1 AFNDTNGCRLFNCS
15 KVVYIAQAVL
25 SRLRSSHHSETLLSV
40 LMEVSQGRD
49 FLFCDLCGNLL
60 SLVLAKYAKCSFC
73 GFKKKVKKIVGR
85 ETCYTVTA
93 ADIRREL
100 GIEPFVQLA
109 GNVNEK
115 VEVQRKLVKETCT
128 KCGHDE

>member
-1 AFNDTNGCRLFNCS
+1 
-15 KVVYIAQAVL
+15 
-25 SRLRSSHHSETLLSV
+25 
-40 LMEVSQGRD
+40 MEVSQGPD

-60 SLVLAKYAKCSFC
+60 SLVSAKYAKCSLC
-73 GFKKKVKKIVGR
+73 GFKKKAEKIVGR

-115 VEVQRKLVKETCT
+115 VEVHRKLVKETCT
-128 KCGHDE
+128 KCGHDEQYYVTRQLRSADEGQTVFYECPNCGHSYSENN